1 MTAALAAF
9 PDRNAVTLPAFDPAV
24 FNPAAPAEQRR
35 QDLLRALPAP
45 LRQALEGGT
54 IVRRSRF
61 SDDGFDGV
69 REEWSPPAGVSA
81 AQAAAAA
88 SALEVLR
95 RGPLAPASPDRL
107 LARVLALLSH
117 YPAKGLS
124 PEVEQMVALDWAE
137 DLGEF
142 PAWAVDRAARVW
154 RRTRKWRP
162 SIAEM
167 RDLCREAC
175 AGERALAE
183 RLARLAQ
190 AAPLTGAGPGD
201 KVRAL
206 ATAAVRRMA

>member
-1 MTAALAAF
+1 MTAALASF
-9 PDRNAVTLPAFDPAV
+9 PDRNAAAFDLVV

-45 LRQALEGGT
+45 VRQALDGGT
-54 IVRRSRF
+54 TVRRSRF
-61 SDDGFDGV
+61 ADDGFDGV
-69 REEWSPPAGVSA
+69 REEWTPPAGVSA

-88 SALEVLR
+88 RALEVLR

-142 PAWAVDRAARVW
+142 PAWAVDRAARIW

-167 RDLCREAC
+167 RELCRESC

-190 AAPLTGAGPGD
+190 AAPLEGASVGD
-201 KVRAL
+201 NLRAL
-206 ATAAVRRMA
+206 AAGAVRRMA

>member
-1 MTAALAAF
+1 MSAALAAF
-9 PDRNAVTLPAFDPAV
+9 PDRASAALAAFDPSL
-24 FNPAAPAEQRR
+24 PEAARERG
-35 QDLLRALPAP
+35 LLQTLPTHV
-45 LRQALEGGT
+45 REALESGKVT
-54 IVRRSRF
+54 RRSRF
-61 SDDGFDGV
+61 ADDGFDGV
-69 REEWSPPAGVSA
+69 REEWSPPAKVTP
-81 AQAAAAA
+81 AQAAAAGM
-88 SALEVLR
+88 ALETLR

-142 PAWAVDRAARVW
+142 PAWAVDRAARIW

-175 AGERALAE
+175 ARERALA
-183 RLARLAQ
+183 ARLALLAT
-190 AAPLTGAGPGD
+190 AAEPARGAGAAD

-206 ATAAVRRMA
+206 AAGAVRRMG